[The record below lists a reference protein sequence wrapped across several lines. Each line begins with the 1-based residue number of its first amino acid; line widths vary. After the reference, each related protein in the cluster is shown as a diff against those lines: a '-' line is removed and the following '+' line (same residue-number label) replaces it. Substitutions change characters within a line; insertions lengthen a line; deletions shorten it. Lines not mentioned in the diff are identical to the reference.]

1 MEVVFV
7 VAVLVVFVV
16 VTGGPVTVDEVVGLV
31 AVVVED
37 EVVEVVLVLPL
48 FKFRAAYPP
57 TAIMIMIIT
66 TTATMADL
74 PIACFNLE
82 RLVESIKQAD
92 LALILKAL
100 LPF

>member
-1 MEVVFV
+1 V
-7 VAVLVVFVV
+7 VALVVFVV

-31 AVVVED
+31 AVVADEE